1 VAVGAD
7 RCVGEKGMDTEGL
20 ERICVYNVTLA
31 LSIDDLL
38 KRPKQLMC
46 KPYGHPIV
54 GVLAMATKMT
64 KMMMRSATLQSRKLE
79 KKEARRRCTDGTTVS
94 HHGSEVINKAIDA
107 LVVVFVL
114 SRRVLVAVCSFV

>member
-1 VAVGAD
+1 LVGADPRGVQRREVGERELPHHGASRAHAAHALGGPVVPRVAVGAD

-54 GVLAMATKMT
+54 GSW
-64 KMMMRSATLQSRKLE
+64 RWRQR
-79 KKEARRRCTDGTTVS
+79 
-94 HHGSEVINKAIDA
+94 
-107 LVVVFVL
+107 
-114 SRRVLVAVCSFV
+114 